1 MKEKAMS
8 NESRWLNESRWS
20 NESRRSNESRS
31 VQRVQ
36 TSPEGAIIE
45 GGND

>member
-20 NESRRSNESRS
+20 NESRWFNESRS

-36 TSPEGAIIE
+36 TSPEGAVIE
-45 GGND
+45 GVNE